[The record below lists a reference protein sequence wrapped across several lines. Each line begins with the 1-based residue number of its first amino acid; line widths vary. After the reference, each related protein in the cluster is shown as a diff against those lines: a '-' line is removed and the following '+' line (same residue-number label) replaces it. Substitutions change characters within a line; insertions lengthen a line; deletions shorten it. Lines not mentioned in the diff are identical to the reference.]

1 MNKIQAI
8 FIKLQYNPNNRKQA
22 DNVSKT
28 VQTAKPLFVPKIRGY
43 YRVDNYLIR
52 GGAPSVRNLIALKK
66 EGVNQIYDFRHS
78 NKRGLKFIEAI
89 VAKLL
94 GMDYRRRKFS
104 FFTNQGPKLADFE
117 EVAAAIKQNGK
128 KGGKTLL
135 HCNSGRHRT
144 GQMVAF
150 YELTHGETLA
160 KTKDMYPRTYP
171 LRAKILLDRLK
182 NDGNYFSRSYIENL
196 SMNPIKRMFQKRNN
210 KVFESTK
217 RAFDDFNNILLK

>member
-1 MNKIQAI
+1 MNVQA
-8 FIKLQYNPNNRKQA
+8 
-22 DNVSKT
+22 S
-28 VQTAKPLFVPKIRGY
+28 KPLFVRKVRGY
-43 YRVDNYLIR
+43 CRVDDYLIR
-52 GGAPSVRNLIALKK
+52 GGAPSIKDLIALKK
-66 EGVNQIYDFRHS
+66 EGVNQIYDFRHDS
-78 NKRGLKFIEAI
+78 MRGLKFIEVI
-89 VAKLL
+89 TGKLL

-117 EVAAAIKQNGK
+117 EVASAIKQNGE

-160 KTKDMYPRTYP
+160 KTKEMYPRTYP

-182 NDGNYFSRSYIENL
+182 NDGDYFSRSYIENF
-196 SMNPIKRMFQKRNN
+196 SMNPIKRIFQKRNN
-210 KVFESTK
+210 KVFESTQ
-217 RAFDDFNNILLK
+217 RAFDDFNNLLLK